1 MKLAIKL
8 DSRGNLY
15 MQSHSSKAELPM
27 TEQQGS
33 IGEHL
38 YQLYAPFILAY
49 IRLHISSEEDAEDI
63 LLDVFLAALQS
74 KDLFTRVEE
83 SQRAWLLAVARHKV
97 IDWYRRKG
105 RRQFVTLDQVSTL
118 LYEDDALSPE
128 QVAIQGEA
136 YEKIMVTLKGLP
148 PSQQQTVW
156 LKFVYDL
163 RCSEIAAILG
173 KKESTVRTWLSR
185 ALQTIRAL
193 SAEQGE
199 EIK

>member
-1 MKLAIKL
+1 
-8 DSRGNLY
+8 
-15 MQSHSSKAELPM
+15 MQPHFSKMELSK
-27 TEQQGS
+27 TEQQDS
-33 IGEHL
+33 TGEHL
-38 YQLYAPFILAY
+38 YQLYAPVILAY

-83 SQRAWLLAVARHKV
+83 SQRVWLLAVARHKV

-118 LYEDDALSPE
+118 LYEDDAFSPE
-128 QVAIQGEA
+128 QVALQGEA
-136 YEKIMVTLKGLP
+136 YEKVMAALKALP

-156 LKFVYDL
+156 LKFVYGL
-163 RCSEIAAILG
+163 RCSEIAAVLG

-193 SAEQGE
+193 SAERE
-199 EIK
+199 EDIK